1 MLGASVIWLAGVVR
15 EPPLPTDRTE
25 KAATVVA
32 VIFVHP
38 CVLRFAC
45 TRPLRSA
52 KGESV
57 HLDGVDVGGQ
67 PGPRGTWSRI
77 ALGLGF

>member
-15 EPPLPTDRTE
+15 EPPLPTDRIE

-38 CVLRFAC
+38 LRVA
-45 TRPLRSA
+45 LRLHAS
-52 KGESV
+52 
-57 HLDGVDVGGQ
+57 
-67 PGPRGTWSRI
+67 P
-77 ALGLGF
+77 

>member
-38 CVLRFAC
+38 LRVA
-45 TRPLRSA
+45 LRLHASPSLGE
-52 KGESV
+52 GESV
-57 HLDGVDVGGQ
+57 HFDGVDVGG
-67 PGPRGTWSRI
+67 PTW
-77 ALGLGF
+77 A